1 MYDWLRGV
9 RIVLSLYVQLR
20 HVAINECLH
29 YSIKLISQTSFIAV
43 SVCKTFIQLVC
54 GQGFNILPDV
64 FVVLEYI
71 NLVFGTLGTF
81 AVIWF
86 SEGYLSSLPSSCIA
100 AEFISGMRQF
110 FPFFDAAIFHESAS
124 RLLRQ

>member
-29 YSIKLISQTSFIAV
+29 YSIKLISQTSFIAA

-71 NLVFGTLGTF
+71 
-81 AVIWF
+81 IWF